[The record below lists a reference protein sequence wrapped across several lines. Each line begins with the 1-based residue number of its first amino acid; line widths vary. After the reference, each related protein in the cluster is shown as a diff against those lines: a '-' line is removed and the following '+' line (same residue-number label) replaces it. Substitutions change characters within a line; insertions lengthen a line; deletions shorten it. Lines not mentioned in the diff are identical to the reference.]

1 MADQGERRAA
11 SKAFKKK
18 SVLPAGIVLVLFFSR
33 GGDADELSPF
43 IGNYELLSYPAQ
55 QPSNESARRAKRTS
69 GQWHDAARVR
79 FKALGRD
86 FNLVLHPDLSAFSDD
101 FVVTTSAGAVDV
113 DLSHM
118 YSGHVEADPG
128 SRVFGSLVNG
138 VFQGRIS
145 TGDGRSFYAEPAWMY
160 PAVSESG
167 HSVFY
172 AAEDVRFPPQL
183 GKHGGCGFDRLQA
196 HLHAQNVDLGAHT
209 SSQHAHHT
217 PQKEMLRRKR
227 RSPDIADTPGTGTRK
242 PHARRGQGRRGRP
255 RQDATQRLC
264 HLQVVVDH
272 TLYGFFAQGTDDH
285 TARERITSLVGTH
298 ITSTNVIYTGTDFNG
313 IVGMRFA
320 IQDLKIN
327 DTHVCEGRDAVSNP
341 FCRQDLDANLM
352 LHMFAA
358 ENRNDFCL
366 SYAWTNRDLGEG
378 TLGLAY
384 LAYPNE
390 KLGGACEKMRSVN
403 TRDGIRRMALNTGV
417 VTFHLHGGPVALA
430 VSEVTV
436 AHEIGHSFGALH
448 DETRA
453 CAPGGATG
461 NYIMYARAT
470 TGLMPFNRRFSS
482 CSIQSIGAVLHTIL
496 NSLYDKSMCFLSH
509 QESFCGNNVR
519 EESEDCDCGYK
530 ERDCHDQ
537 CCFARKNSE
546 GARGCTLRPNAQC
559 SPSAGSC
566 CTADCRYVSANHRCS
581 PENDC
586 NQASYCRYPL
596 HVARSLWTLR
606 YGTAERDWST
616 PSSNP
621 GQHKCLDGNLFTGVA
636 AQCPEPPHKPN
647 LTECNHGTQ
656 VCQSGRCE
664 GSVCQKYGYD
674 DCQRVNT
681 GSRTSPLEMCLVDC
695 KRAGVDGPCLD
706 TCKESALAPL
716 CNRRRERG
724 AACDQFRGYCD
735 VFRRCRTVDEGGPL
749 ARLEQLFVP
758 NRLRD
763 WIRRY
768 TWLVAL
774 LCVAFLGGVL
784 LFIRCCAVLTPTN
797 NPRLPKAKTFKESVQ
812 NPMELLR
819 AASV

>member
-1 MADQGERRAA
+1 MIFNLPN
-11 SKAFKKK
+11 KATTCLTKFRF
-18 SVLPAGIVLVLFFSR
+18 LVYHNC
-33 GGDADELSPF
+33 ELQESPQLW
-43 IGNYELLSYPAQ
+43 G
-55 QPSNESARRAKRTS
+55 
-69 GQWHDAARVR
+69 
-79 FKALGRD
+79 D

-118 YSGHVEADPG
+118 YSGHVEEG
-128 SRVFGSLVNG
+128 
-138 VFQGRIS
+138 S
-145 TGDGRSFYAEPAWMY
+145 TGSSGF
-160 PAVSESG
+160 ESVG
-167 HSVFY
+167 FSVTQGVKVFSS
-172 AAEDVRFPPQL
+172 ATRFMRPL
-183 GKHGGCGFDRLQA
+183 HA
-196 HLHAQNVDLGAHT
+196 HLWLCLKQ
-209 SSQHAHHT
+209 
-217 PQKEMLRRKR
+217 RRKR

-242 PHARRGQGRRGRP
+242 PRARRGKGRRGRP

-384 LAYPNE
+384 LAYPN
-390 KLGGACEKMRSVN
+390 
-403 TRDGIRRMALNTGV
+403 
-417 VTFHLHGGPVALA
+417 
-430 VSEVTV
+430 
-436 AHEIGHSFGALH
+436 
-448 DETRA
+448 
-453 CAPGGATG
+453 
-461 NYIMYARAT
+461 
-470 TGLMPFNRRFSS
+470 
-482 CSIQSIGAVLHTIL
+482 
-496 NSLYDKSMCFLSH
+496 
-509 QESFCGNNVR
+509 
-519 EESEDCDCGYK
+519 
-530 ERDCHDQ
+530 
-537 CCFARKNSE
+537 
-546 GARGCTLRPNAQC
+546 
-559 SPSAGSC
+559 
-566 CTADCRYVSANHRCS
+566 
-581 PENDC
+581 
-586 NQASYCRYPL
+586 
-596 HVARSLWTLR
+596 
-606 YGTAERDWST
+606 
-616 PSSNP
+616 
-621 GQHKCLDGNLFTGVA
+621 

-695 KRAGVDGPCLD
+695 KRAASHCRSSQHVTGKTKRHPFRALCFSQEVHSQNGAGAGVDGPCLD

-763 WIRRY
+763 WIRVRALSGTVRMHT
-768 TWLVAL
+768 TWRCLEEPSADTVGTACLVK
-774 LCVAFLGGVL
+774 
-784 LFIRCCAVLTPTN
+784 RCKRTT
-797 NPRLPKAKTFKESVQ
+797 
-812 NPMELLR
+812 
-819 AASV
+819 